1 MTCLF
6 HDSVVKNPLYL
17 YTVPMILISAS
28 KDTMT
33 EHFVNDPQFGEI
45 IDFDEL
51 IIKLQG
57 SYDAMYPEYNM
68 LESVR
73 VGSRAYNDQ
82 PSYMTAGGASILAY
96 SMLLAAEENELAAEF
111 KGKLFT
117 LGWTEEH
124 TGTDLISVKT
134 IATPMSDDP
143 NERNYY
149 IKGSKWLINNSYHA
163 EYHSVVAKIDPDA
176 DGPKALSIFVVPR
189 SSTKN
194 WQRLETHVLR
204 NMVLTK
210 FEIDGP
216 GILVGKIGQGL
227 QILQRMSMPAKYI
240 CSYLG
245 MRLLIPAVQ
254 ATIDHL
260 STKKI
265 FGDNPVNFSNVYRQL
280 YNLAL
285 QASFLTFTYY
295 RAVTFSDSSFLQFH
309 GTMLKSWLL
318 LRGNELLCQNLLV
331 AGSKGFLRESI
342 IGRNAIDSFVL
353 PVFDGHYTL
362 NTLMTEKQMPRYLS
376 ATRKADWREHHAQM
390 REKMYLAI
398 PGNQMNIKSSVYRNP
413 DFYDYAD
420 YIEQID
426 APVAIDGKAL
436 IANIRALVNEIKA
449 EGLDGD
455 AEYKYKQGTL
465 VHWMES
471 LLAALDMWK
480 FYEDDTF
487 LNAVIQQYNGIVK
500 TFNDIIIEGNF
511 QTQLLTPLRQL
522 PIPQTDDPVGFL
534 RHLMNIEERHHQAKQ
549 PVG

>member
-1 MTCLF
+1 
-6 HDSVVKNPLYL
+6 
-17 YTVPMILISAS
+17 
-28 KDTMT
+28 MT
-33 EHFVNDPQFGEI
+33 ERFVNDPQFGEI
-45 IDFDEL
+45 VDFDEL
-51 IIKLQG
+51 MVKLQG
-57 SYDAMYPEYNM
+57 SYDAMFPEYNM

-73 VGSRAYNDQ
+73 VGSRAYDDQ

-96 SMLLAAEENELAAEF
+96 SMLLAAEEPELAAEL

-124 TGTDLISVKT
+124 TGTDLLSVQT

-143 NERNYY
+143 NERHYH
-149 IKGSKWLINNSYHA
+149 IKGGKWLINNSYHA
-163 EYHSVVAKIDPDA
+163 EYHSVVAKLDHDA

-216 GILVGKIGQGL
+216 GVLVGKIGQGL

-245 MRLLIPAVQ
+245 MRLIIPAVQ

-265 FGDNPVNFSNVYRQL
+265 FGNNPVNFSNVYRQL

-285 QASFLTFTYY
+285 QASFLTFTFY
-295 RAVTFSDSSFLQFH
+295 RAAAFSDSSFLQFH

-362 NTLMTEKQMPRYLS
+362 NTLMTEKQMARYLA
-376 ATRKADWREHHAQM
+376 ATKKADWQERHAEM
-390 REKMYLAI
+390 RERMYLSI

-420 YIEQID
+420 YVAQIN
-426 APVAIDGKAL
+426 APLNIDGHAL
-436 IANIRALVNEIKA
+436 IGSVRTLVAEIAAL
-449 EGLDGD
+449 GLDGD

-465 VHWMES
+465 VHWLES
-471 LLAALDMWK
+471 LLSALDMWK

-487 LNAVIQQYNGIVK
+487 LNVIIQQYNSIAK
-500 TFNDIIIEGNF
+500 TFNDIIIEGNL
-511 QTQLLTPLRQL
+511 QTELLTPMRQL

-534 RHLMNIEERHHQAKQ
+534 RRIMDIEERHHLAQRQ
-549 PVG
+549 LVM